1 MRQRPQVHIRK
12 TTVSS
17 KAPTKIDVM
26 HFFATLSLLLR
37 LGWAWMARC
46 TRLWVLFGCGVLVF
60 NTSALAQTV
69 GPVPN
74 VALPEVSVRAQ
85 TDLMGPDAASQGAL
99 SQELIAQ
106 RSLLRPADVL
116 QLVPGMV
123 VTQHSGDGKA
133 NQYFLRG
140 FNLDHGTDFATS
152 VNGVPVNMPT
162 HAHGQG
168 YSDLNFLI
176 PELVQSIA
184 YRKGPYDATQGDF
197 SSAGSADIVYRQ
209 KLDAGLA
216 DVSVGAR
223 GYARTALA
231 NSWQLDNGRHLL
243 AAVERMNNDGPW
255 TVPEGLRKL
264 NGLLTLSEGSTS
276 RGWSASLMS
285 YQAHWTATDQIPQRL
300 IDAGTYN
307 GSPFGRFDSLDPS
320 SGGSTSR
327 HSASAE
333 WHHTQGNTRDQILA
347 YAMRYELQLFSNF
360 TYALDRPAQGD
371 QFAQTD
377 ARNVMGV
384 QGSRTWSLET
394 GAGQPMLNTVG
405 FGVRADDIAV
415 GLYDAVSRRITSTVR
430 EDRVAQTLAGVYA
443 DSRVEWTPWFKT
455 IAGVRV
461 DQLSAQVRSLSNA
474 LNSGN
479 SQTALTSPKLSL
491 ILGPWHNT
499 EFFVNAGYGFH
510 SNDARG
516 TVIRVDPRDGSAQTP
531 VPGLVKS
538 FGQELGLKSQLTPRW
553 LSTLTLWQLD
563 LESELY
569 YQGDAGTTEPGRPSR
584 RTGVEFNNRW
594 ALAAWLDLQAD
605 LAWSQSRYNDGL
617 PEDRIPNAVSQVG
630 QVSVNVKHGGP
641 WSASL
646 QWRHIGSA
654 PLNGDG
660 SVSSA
665 VVQTLNLRTSYKVS
679 PKVKLYM
686 DAFNLTNAKVDDI
699 QYAYASRL
707 PTDPSNA
714 SIDGLHVH
722 PAEPFTLRWGARVN
736 F

>member
-1 MRQRPQVHIRK
+1 MTAPTHSSLLGLWLLAGVASAQAQPEAVALL
-12 TTVSS
+12 TLPTVSVS
-17 KAPTKIDVM
+17 AS
-26 HFFATLSLLLR
+26 SLEQE
-37 LGWAWMARC
+37 A
-46 TRLWVLFGCGVLVF
+46 
-60 NTSALAQTV
+60 
-69 GPVPN
+69 
-74 VALPEVSVRAQ
+74 E
-85 TDLMGPDAASQGAL
+85 AASQGLISA
-99 SQELIAQ
+99 EVIAQ

-116 QLVPGMV
+116 ELVPGMV

-140 FNLDHGTDFATS
+140 FNLDHGTDFATR

-176 PELVQSIA
+176 PEIVQSIA
-184 YRKGPYDATQGDF
+184 YRKGPYDAGQGDF
-197 SSAGSADIVYRQ
+197 SSAGSADISYRQ
-209 KLDAGLA
+209 RLDASLA
-216 DVSVGAR
+216 DVSLGPRA
-223 GYARTALA
+223 YARAVVA
-231 NSWQLDNGRHLL
+231 NSWQLSNGRNLL
-243 AAVERMNNDGPW
+243 MAVERMNNDGPW

-264 NGLLTLSEGSTS
+264 NGVLTLSEGSAS

-285 YQAHWTATDQIPQRL
+285 YQAHWTATDQVPQRL

-307 GSPFGRFDSLDPS
+307 NQPFGRYDSLDPS
-320 SGGSTSR
+320 SGGNTSR

-333 WHHTQGNTRDQILA
+333 WHHTHGNTRDQLSA

-360 TYALDRPAQGD
+360 TYALARPLDGD

-384 QGSRTWSLET
+384 QGSRTWALD
-394 GAGQPMLNTVG
+394 GGIGQSMLNTLG
-405 FGVRADDIAV
+405 FQVRADDIAV
-415 GLYDAVSRRITSTVR
+415 GLYDSVSRRITGTVR

-443 DSRVEWTPWFKT
+443 DNRVEWTPWFKT

-474 LNSGN
+474 LNSGS
-479 SQTALTSPKLSL
+479 SQSALVSPKLSL
-491 ILGPWHNT
+491 ILGPWHHT
-499 EFFVNAGYGFH
+499 EFFMNAGYGFH

-516 TVIRVDPRDGSAQTP
+516 TVIRVDPRDSTAQTQ

-538 FGQELGLKSQLTPRW
+538 FGQEVGLKSQVTPALQTVLTV
-553 LSTLTLWQLD
+553 WQLD
-563 LESELY
+563 LDSELFY
-569 YQGDAGTTEPGRPSR
+569 KGDAGTTEAGRPSR

-594 ALAAWLDLQAD
+594 SVASWVDLQAD

-617 PEDRIPNAVSQVG
+617 PDERIPNAVSQVG
-630 QVSVNVKHGGP
+630 QLSVNLKNLGP
-641 WSASL
+641 WSAAL

-660 SVSSA
+660 SANSA
-665 VVQTLNLRTSYKVS
+665 VVQTLNMRASYKVS
-679 PKVKLYM
+679 PKVMLYA

-699 QYAYASRL
+699 QYFYKSRL
-707 PTDPSNA
+707 PTEVA
-714 SIDGLHVH
+714 AVEGLHVH
-722 PAEPFTLRWGARVN
+722 PAEPLSVRLGLRVQ

>member
-1 MRQRPQVHIRK
+1 MTAPTHSSLLGLWLLAGVASAQAQPEAVALL
-12 TTVSS
+12 TLPTVSVS
-17 KAPTKIDVM
+17 AS
-26 HFFATLSLLLR
+26 SLEQE
-37 LGWAWMARC
+37 A
-46 TRLWVLFGCGVLVF
+46 
-60 NTSALAQTV
+60 
-69 GPVPN
+69 
-74 VALPEVSVRAQ
+74 E
-85 TDLMGPDAASQGAL
+85 AASQGLISA
-99 SQELIAQ
+99 EVIAQ

-116 QLVPGMV
+116 ELVPGMV

-140 FNLDHGTDFATS
+140 FNLDHGTDFATR

-176 PELVQSIA
+176 PEIVQSIA
-184 YRKGPYDATQGDF
+184 YRKGPYDAGQGDF
-197 SSAGSADIVYRQ
+197 SSAGSADISYRHR
-209 KLDAGLA
+209 LDAGLA
-216 DVSVGAR
+216 DVSLGPRA
-223 GYARTALA
+223 YARAVVA
-231 NSWQLDNGRHLL
+231 NSWQLSNGRHLL
-243 AAVERMNNDGPW
+243 MAVERMNNDGPW

-264 NGLLTLSEGSTS
+264 NGVLTLSEGSAS

-285 YQAHWTATDQIPQRL
+285 YQAHWTATDQVPQRL

-307 GSPFGRFDSLDPS
+307 NQPFGRYDSLDPS
-320 SGGSTSR
+320 SGGNTSR

-333 WHHTQGNTRDQILA
+333 WHHTQGNTRDQLSA

-360 TYALDRPAQGD
+360 TYALARPLDGD

-384 QGSRTWSLET
+384 QGSRTWALD
-394 GAGQPMLNTVG
+394 GGIGQSMLNTLG
-405 FGVRADDIAV
+405 FQVRADDIAV
-415 GLYDAVSRRITSTVR
+415 GLYDSVSRRITGTVR

-443 DSRVEWTPWFKT
+443 DNRVEWTPWFKT

-474 LNSGN
+474 LNSGS
-479 SQTALTSPKLSL
+479 SQSALTSPKLSL
-491 ILGPWHNT
+491 ILGPWHHT
-499 EFFVNAGYGFH
+499 EFFMNAGYGFH

-516 TVIRVDPRDGSAQTP
+516 TTARVTPQGTDPTDPLQAQTR

-538 FGQELGLKSQLTPRW
+538 FGQEVGLKSQVTPALQTVLTV
-553 LSTLTLWQLD
+553 WQLD
-563 LESELY
+563 LDSELFY
-569 YQGDAGTTEPGRPSR
+569 KGDAGTTEAGRPSR

-594 ALAAWLDLQAD
+594 SVASWVDLQAD

-617 PEDRIPNAVSQVG
+617 PDERIPNAVSQVG
-630 QVSVNVKHGGP
+630 QLSVNLKNLGP
-641 WSASL
+641 WSAAL

-660 SVSSA
+660 SANSA
-665 VVQTLNLRTSYKVS
+665 VVQTLNMRASYKVS
-679 PKVKLYM
+679 PKVMLYA

-699 QYAYASRL
+699 QYVYKSRL
-707 PTDPSNA
+707 PTEVA
-714 SIDGLHVH
+714 AVEGLHVH
-722 PAEPFTLRWGARVN
+722 PAEPLSVRLGLRVQ